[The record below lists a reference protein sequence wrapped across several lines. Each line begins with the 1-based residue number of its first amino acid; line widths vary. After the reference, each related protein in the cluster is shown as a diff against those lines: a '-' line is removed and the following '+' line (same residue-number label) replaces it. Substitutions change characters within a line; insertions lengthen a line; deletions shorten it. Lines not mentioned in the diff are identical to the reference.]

1 MRNIDEDSFIQEV
14 EKRMREKDYPDKLYH
29 YTSAEA
35 LFGIFT
41 KQELWFS
48 NPLMLNDREECF
60 YFPRELKKAL
70 KESCPQSINR
80 IETFFDSVFI
90 EIEKEPFYIMCFS
103 KLKDDAAQWDRYSNK
118 GKGFCIE
125 FDTKALLLLFGTK
138 WIQLWPV
145 CYDLEVHKH
154 PLFEILKEYFS
165 GNDQLLKKQLGN
177 EDSAKEQ
184 VIMLSIA
191 HKHPSFKAEQE
202 YRLVFSHY
210 TSLVKSLT
218 GLKSNCYE
226 EKYMPTNGVISHK
239 CILKL
244 SELFNFEK
252 NVSFKDLITG
262 IIVGP
267 NSEQNMPTLKQ
278 YLESLKQGKEIR
290 NISRSSCP
298 LR

>member
-1 MRNIDEDSFIQEV
+1 MIIKRIVALEKLCYLLFLFYKEKIEDLRNIEEDSYIQKV
-14 EKRMREKDYPDKLYH
+14 EKRMCEKDYPDKLYH

-70 KESCPQSINR
+70 EESCPQSIIR
-80 IETFFDSVFI
+80 IEEFFEKVFN

-145 CYDLEVHKH
+145 CYDLEVRKH
-154 PLFEILKEYFS
+154 PLFEILNAFQESSRKGVSTAFNVSLKVVSFLAKWTSSKSESKS
-165 GNDQLLKKQLGN
+165 GNGRFL
-177 EDSAKEQ
+177 
-184 VIMLSIA
+184 
-191 HKHPSFKAEQE
+191 
-202 YRLVFSHY
+202 
-210 TSLVKSLT
+210 
-218 GLKSNCYE
+218 
-226 EKYMPTNGVISHK
+226 
-239 CILKL
+239 
-244 SELFNFEK
+244 
-252 NVSFKDLITG
+252 
-262 IIVGP
+262 
-267 NSEQNMPTLKQ
+267 
-278 YLESLKQGKEIR
+278 
-290 NISRSSCP
+290 
-298 LR
+298 